1 MQKLKTI
8 FIGTPDFAVPSLKAI
23 LADDY
28 FNLAT
33 VVTQPDMPV
42 GRRMLLTAPPVK
54 VIAQAHHLPIL
65 QPQKIEQIF
74 DQLRDLQP
82 DIIIVA
88 AYAKLIPE
96 NIFTLPKYGCIN
108 LHGSFLPKYRG
119 AAVIQQ
125 AILNNDREAGVAVM
139 LMDEHLD
146 TGPILAQAGLLI
158 NADDTAATLYDRLAE
173 LGAKILTA
181 TIKKYIS
188 GEIKPQAQ
196 IDADSVY
203 CHRLTKQDGLIDWQ
217 QPAAQ
222 VERFVRA
229 MIPWPTA
236 WTWLNG
242 KQLKILEVQAEPI
255 GLNAQKSGKTFIYNR
270 GLAIQCGTDALIV
283 KRLQLEGKNQM
294 TSEEFLRGQSALV
307 GSILG

>member
-8 FIGTPDFAVPSLKAI
+8 FIGTPDFAVPSLKAL

-28 FNLAT
+28 FNITA

-42 GRRMLLTAPPVK
+42 GRRLTLTPPPVK
-54 VIAQAHHLPIL
+54 DVALVHRLPVL

-74 DQLRDLQP
+74 DQLRELQP
-82 DIIIVA
+82 DVIVVA
-88 AYAKLIPE
+88 AYSKLIPA
-96 NIFTLPKYGCIN
+96 NILALTKYCCIN
-108 LHGSFLPKYRG
+108 FHGSFLPKYRG
-119 AAVIQQ
+119 AAVIAQ
-125 AILNNDREAGVAVM
+125 AILNNDAEAGVAVM

-146 TGPILAQAGLLI
+146 TGPILAQAGLPI
-158 NADDTAATLYDRLAE
+158 NEHDTAATLYDRLAE
-173 LGAKILTA
+173 LGAQILPI

-188 GEIKPQAQ
+188 GELKPQAQ
-196 IDADSVY
+196 GDEDSTY
-203 CHRLTKQDGLIDWQ
+203 CRRLTKQDGLIDWQ
-217 QPAAQ
+217 QPAEQ

-236 WTWLNG
+236 WTWING
-242 KQLKILEVQAEPI
+242 KQLKILEVQKEPI
-255 GLNAQKSGKTFIYNR
+255 GLNAQKIGKTFIYNR
-270 GLAIQCGTDALIV
+270 GLAVQCGTDALIV

-294 TSEEFLRGQSALV
+294 TSEEFLRGQSSLV

>member
-8 FIGTPDFAVPSLKAI
+8 FIGTPDFAVPSLKAL

-28 FNLAT
+28 FNLTT

-42 GRRMLLTAPPVK
+42 GRRLTLTAPPVK
-54 VIAQAHHLPIL
+54 DVALAHHLNIL

-74 DQLRDLQP
+74 DQLRELQP
-82 DIIIVA
+82 DIIVVA
-88 AYAKLIPE
+88 AYSKLIPE
-96 NIFTLPKYGCIN
+96 NILSLPKYGCIN

-119 AAVIQQ
+119 AAVIAQ
-125 AILNNDREAGVAVM
+125 AILNNDQEAGVAVM

-146 TGPILAQAGLLI
+146 TGPILAQAGLPI
-158 NADDTAATLYDRLAE
+158 NEHDTAATLYDRLAE
-173 LGAKILTA
+173 LGAQILPI

-196 IDADSVY
+196 GDENSTY
-203 CHRLTKQDGLIDWQ
+203 CRRLTKQDGLIDWQ
-217 QPAAQ
+217 QPAEQ

-236 WTWLNG
+236 WTWING
-242 KQLKILEVQAEPI
+242 KQLKILEVQPQPI
-255 GLNAQKSGKTFIYNR
+255 GLNAQKIGKTFIYNR
-270 GLAIQCGTDALIV
+270 GLAIQCGQDALIV

-294 TSEEFLRGQSALV
+294 TSEEFLRGQSSLV